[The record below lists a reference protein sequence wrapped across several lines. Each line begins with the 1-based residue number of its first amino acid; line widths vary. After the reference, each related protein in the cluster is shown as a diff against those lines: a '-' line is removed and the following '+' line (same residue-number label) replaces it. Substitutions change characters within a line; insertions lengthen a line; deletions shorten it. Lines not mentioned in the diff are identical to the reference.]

1 MLNLVQHDRV
11 DDLRMTG
18 DDAEYFGMTEQEK
31 FFSKKREKYLKQM
44 LFCYILMKLAEMV
57 ELVDTRDLKSLVS

>member
-1 MLNLVQHDRV
+1 MCSEMLKLVQHFR
-11 DDLRMTG
+11 TG
-18 DDAEYFGMTEQEK
+18 ES

-44 LFCYILMKLAEMV
+44 SFCYILMELAEMV

>member
-1 MLNLVQHDRV
+1 MCSEMLNLVQHDV
-11 DDLRMTG
+11 G
-18 DDAEYFGMTEQEK
+18 ES

-44 LFCYILMKLAEMV
+44 SFCYILMELAEMV

>member
-1 MLNLVQHDRV
+1 
-11 DDLRMTG
+11 MTG
-18 DDAEYFGMTEQEK
+18 DDAEYIGISEQEK

-44 LFCYILMKLAEMV
+44 SFCYILMELAEMV